1 MLPFLPLFVGG
12 TALTLIGCAALQDV
26 RERLI
31 ANRFSLLLLPLAL
44 LNHATVADG
53 FSQWLSLSGGALAV
67 ATAVFLVGYLL
78 WRLGGLG
85 GGDVKL
91 LAAAAFFVG
100 LDGITT
106 LLVGTVLAGG
116 ILALAW
122 LIVPTG
128 LPAVTALIAG
138 PASSGDAAGKRSLP
152 YGVAIAAGA
161 TCAIVPSLPTVI
173 G

>member
-1 MLPFLPLFVGG
+1 MLSFVPLFVCG

-31 ANRFSLLLLPLAL
+31 ANRFSLLLLPLAT
-44 LNHATVADG
+44 LNHATSADS
-53 FSQWLSLSGGALAV
+53 FSQWLSLSGGALTVAV
-67 ATAVFLVGYLL
+67 AVFLVGFLL

-91 LAAAAFFVG
+91 LTAAAFFVG
-100 LDGITT
+100 LDGATT

-122 LIVPTG
+122 LIVPTVF
-128 LPAVTALIAG
+128 PAVTASVAG
-138 PASSGDAAGKRSLP
+138 PASSSGGGGRRSIP